1 MDYNS
6 GLSDIEII
14 QKQIQHFF
22 DQTQFQNI
30 VAQKSHSRRSA
41 TRKFEVNQ
49 RELEEDENY
58 QRAYRDYQFIKQFTE
73 T

>member
-6 GLSDIEII
+6 SLSDVEII
-14 QKQIQHFF
+14 QKQIQHYF

-30 VAQKSHSRRSA
+30 VAQKSQSRRS
-41 TRKFEVNQ
+41 TTKKFEVNQ